1 MHLSTH
7 TSAGDGTF
15 DNDLV
20 EQVVDNFVTKAEDIF
35 EIPFTGAAG
44 DYEYGPFRVFGSQLQ
59 RLKQRLCRCSDGDE
73 RSFCVL
79 YNTSLS
85 VRVPWKRAGFTPD
98 TTKAINGTFRVDY
111 QNTVLMIR
119 FSVMDGAGNRVC
131 ITNVKIPF
139 SEMKTAYAEDVSL
152 ASELS
157 AIDRNEYAQVA
168 VEADNALHL
177 WLDEHI
183 HVLGE
188 NTCFSLPIAEK
199 MVTPLITVLML
210 VGIGLAS
217 AVPSPH
223 MPTVG
228 CDFSG
233 LDLDAMVN
241 DIIEKLPSEYSTKGS
256 KPGEVVSGLFLGPI
270 TFRGMD
276 KLRPFGAVVGYCRNG
291 TSLVQ
296 VDLATMSGMLE
307 AVMPWKTCGGQK
319 GTIETY
325 TGARATIIFENKSTH
340 KHSQAEAFIVLWL
353 HCVAWLIPC
362 RSSTPVTRENPS
374 GAGPKLVYHS
384 GPIPIYMDDV
394 YVSLNGA
401 GEFLRTT
408 VAVLSKLFPQ
418 LPKEFWM
425 DAIGDKLRRALE
437 EASRK
442 P

>member
-1 MHLSTH
+1 
-7 TSAGDGTF
+7 
-15 DNDLV
+15 
-20 EQVVDNFVTKAEDIF
+20 
-35 EIPFTGAAG
+35 
-44 DYEYGPFRVFGSQLQ
+44 
-59 RLKQRLCRCSDGDE
+59 
-73 RSFCVL
+73 
-79 YNTSLS
+79 
-85 VRVPWKRAGFTPD
+85 
-98 TTKAINGTFRVDY
+98 
-111 QNTVLMIR
+111 
-119 FSVMDGAGNRVC
+119 
-131 ITNVKIPF
+131 
-139 SEMKTAYAEDVSL
+139 
-152 ASELS
+152 
-157 AIDRNEYAQVA
+157 
-168 VEADNALHL
+168 
-177 WLDEHI
+177 
-183 HVLGE
+183 
-188 NTCFSLPIAEK
+188 

-210 VGIGLAS
+210 VGIGVAS
-217 AVPSPH
+217 AVPSPYV
-223 MPTVG
+223 PTVG

-325 TGARATIIFENKSTH
+325 AGARATIIFEVVHPRDEGES
-340 KHSQAEAFIVLWL
+340 
-353 HCVAWLIPC
+353 
-362 RSSTPVTRENPS
+362 S

-425 DAIGDKLRRALE
+425 DAIGDKLRRAIE